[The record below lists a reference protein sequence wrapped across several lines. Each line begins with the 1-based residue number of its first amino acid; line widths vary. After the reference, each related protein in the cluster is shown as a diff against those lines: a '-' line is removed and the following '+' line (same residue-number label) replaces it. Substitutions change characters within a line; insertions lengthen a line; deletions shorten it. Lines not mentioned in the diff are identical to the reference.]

1 MQVVMG
7 SQITSQRTPIKPGL
21 PGWAYTEDVVR
32 VECMPATRLPLYLTL
47 SAALLATFM
56 SLVAKAQDENAACP
70 CFSYEEV
77 EGVFLSG
84 DKLLAS
90 GGGGNCQASDY
101 SVEFRGEVVVIDE
114 DYKMIARASV
124 NWADFDPGHCD
135 YRDTRVEPEVE
146 RSVTWPHP
154 APEAL
159 ARACLDI
166 ISTAIEN
173 LDSSHHC
180 RTYP

>member
-1 MQVVMG
+1 MQVVTG
-7 SQITSQRTPIKPGL
+7 SRNMRQKTSAKPGQS
-21 PGWAYTEDVVR
+21 GSAYTEDVVR
-32 VECMPATRLPLYLTL
+32 VECKPPARLSLYSTL
-47 SAALLATFM
+47 SAVLLASSI
-56 SLVAKAQDENAACP
+56 SLVAQAQDENAACP

-101 SVEFRGEVVVIDE
+101 SVEFKGEVVVIDE

-124 NWADFDPGHCD
+124 DWADFDPGHCNYSD
-135 YRDTRVEPEVE
+135 SSTDPAVE
-146 RSVTWPHP
+146 RSVMWPHP
-154 APEAL
+154 APEAV
-159 ARACLDI
+159 ARTCLDI
-166 ISTAIEN
+166 ISSAIEN
-173 LDSSHHC
+173 LDNTHRC